1 MRRRPLI
8 FFLVRHGAIS
18 QSLSDRWW
26 GRIEVPLASDAEM
39 ALYRTASILEAV
51 QPTRLIASPA
61 QRAVASATILQ
72 RTLRL
77 SVEVMPAL
85 AEVDLGE
92 FAGHTMAESA
102 QLFPAAWR
110 SYLADTVDSVP
121 PGGESFRR
129 FAQRVFAWAG
139 AQPQDQDIVV
149 VTHTGVILALACAS
163 MGLDLADRVRLG
175 QPPPASL
182 SVLSL
187 MPPVLLRFAQGS
199 QITGHHGAARG

>member
-1 MRRRPLI
+1 MRRPPQI

-18 QSLSDRWW
+18 QSLSGRWW
-26 GRIEVPLASDAEM
+26 GRIDVPLAADAEM
-39 ALYRTASILEAV
+39 ALSRTASVLQAV
-51 QPTRLIASPA
+51 HPTRLIASPA

-77 SVEVMPAL
+77 SVEVVPAL

-102 QLFPAAWR
+102 ELFPAAWR

-129 FAQRVFAWAG
+129 FAQRVFAWTR

-187 MPPVLLRFAQGS
+187 LPPVLHSFAQGS
-199 QITGHHGAARG
+199 EITGPSGSARG